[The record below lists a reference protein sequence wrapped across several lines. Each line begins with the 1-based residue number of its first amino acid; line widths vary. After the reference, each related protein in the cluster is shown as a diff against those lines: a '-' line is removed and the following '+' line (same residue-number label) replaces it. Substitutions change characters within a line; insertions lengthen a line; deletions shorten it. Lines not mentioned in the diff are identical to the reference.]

1 MARQK
6 EAQSI
11 EAAHR
16 LGQNVVEVREKRGL
30 TQTATA
36 ERAGLHRTEV
46 SLIERGQRVPRLDTI
61 VKLAGALQ
69 VEPCALLV
77 GMAWNLDP
85 PKEGGSK

>member
-1 MARQK
+1 MPRQK
-6 EAQSI
+6 GAQAV
-11 EAAHR
+11 ECTRR
-16 LGQNVVEVREKRGL
+16 LGQNVVELRGKREL

-36 ERAGLHRTEV
+36 ERSGLHRTEV

-69 VEPCALLV
+69 VEPCALLM

-85 PKEGGSK
+85 SKEGSK

>member
-6 EAQSI
+6 KAQAI
-11 EAAHR
+11 EAGRR
-16 LGQNVVEVREKRGL
+16 LGRNVVEAREKRGL

-69 VEPCALLV
+69 MEPCALLV
-77 GMAWNLDP
+77 GMAWKPDP
-85 PKEGGSK
+85 AEGGSK

>member
-6 EAQSI
+6 EAQAI
-11 EAAHR
+11 EAGRR
-16 LGQNVVEVREKRGL
+16 LGQNVVEAREKRDL

-46 SLIERGQRVPRLDTI
+46 SLVERGERVPRLDTI

-69 VEPCALLV
+69 MEPCALLV
-77 GMAWNLDP
+77 GMAWTLDP
-85 PKEGGSK
+85 PKEGSK

>member
-1 MARQK
+1 MGRKK
-6 EAQSI
+6 EAQAI
-11 EAAHR
+11 EAGRR
-16 LGQNVVEVREKRGL
+16 LGQSVVEAREKRGL

-69 VEPCALLV
+69 MEPCALLV
-77 GMAWNLDP
+77 GMAWKLDP
-85 PKEGGSK
+85 PNEASR

>member
-6 EAQSI
+6 GAQAVECARRI
-11 EAAHR
+11 
-16 LGQNVVEVREKRGL
+16 GQNVVEFRGKRDL

-77 GMAWNLDP
+77 GMAWKLDP
-85 PKEGGSK
+85 PKEVLL

>member
-6 EAQSI
+6 EAQAV
-11 EAAHR
+11 ECGRR
-16 LGQNVVEVREKRGL
+16 LGQNVVEFREKRDL

-36 ERAGLHRTEV
+36 ERSGLHRTEV

-61 VKLAGALQ
+61 VKIAGALQ

-77 GMAWNLDP
+77 GMAWRLDP
-85 PKEGGSK
+85 PKEGSN